1 MTDVLWPFVLYFF
14 LVIFLVGFMMM
25 TYLLGERHQERTTG
39 DPYECGVR
47 IAAPA
52 RLRFGVQFY
61 LIAVFFVIFDLE
73 ALFIFAW
80 AVGLK
85 EAGWTGF
92 VEIFVFVVLLL
103 IALAYLW
110 ALGALEPRRPAHGR
124 ARSRVGASLRQD
136 GER

>member
-14 LVIFLVGFMMM
+14 LVIFLVGFMIM
-25 TYLLGERHQERTTG
+25 TFLLGERHRERATG
-39 DPYECGVR
+39 EPYECGVQ

-73 ALFIFAW
+73 ALFLFAW
-80 AVGLK
+80 AVGLR

-92 VEIFVFVVLLL
+92 VEIAVFVVLLL
-103 IALAYLW
+103 IALLYLW
-110 ALGALEPRRPAHGR
+110 MVGALELRRPAHGR
-124 ARSRVGASLRQD
+124 VRKQPGL
-136 GER
+136 